1 MLDRVPTPGREN
13 RVKITQDDGT
23 VVAGVLEYDDQATQE
38 GSAYNVANVLPSN
51 VLEALGLDSSAEPK
65 DAFLALRTFAENYT
79 DSQLHKRLETTFQKL
94 MTGRLV

>member
-1 MLDRVPTPGREN
+1 MRDRVPTPGKEN
-13 RVKITQDDGT
+13 RVRITQDDGQI
-23 VVAGVLEYDDQATQE
+23 VEGVLSYADGATQE

>member
-1 MLDRVPTPGREN
+1 MQDRLPAPGMAN
-13 RVKITQDDGT
+13 RVSIEQDNGQVIT
-23 VVAGVLEYDDQATQE
+23 GVLSYADGATQE